1 MSFYDQW
8 SSKTEISFR
17 GPCSGWSSL
26 RISWDALGET
36 IPLLGKHLGE
46 VGGSA
51 SQGTKQPAGSIL
63 LADSLA

>member
-17 GPCSGWSSL
+17 GPCSGWSGL

-36 IPLLGKHLGE
+36 ILLGKHLGE

-51 SQGTKQPAGSIL
+51 SQGTKEPAGAIL
-63 LADSLA
+63 VPDSLA